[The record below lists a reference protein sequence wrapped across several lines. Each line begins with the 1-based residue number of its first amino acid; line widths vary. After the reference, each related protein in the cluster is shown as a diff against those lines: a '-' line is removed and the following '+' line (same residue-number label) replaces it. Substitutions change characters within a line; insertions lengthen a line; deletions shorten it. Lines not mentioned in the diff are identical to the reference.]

1 MSVDNGASSHQLF
14 QLLSTLL
21 NEVEAISNEEEVD
34 LRAKIEALKLEVT
47 KVPSQSLQNT
57 DDAEMEL
64 ASRLDKLS
72 SKLDEVD
79 EMISSAITTDP
90 QVRSLLSST
99 ADVWMP
105 VIAATSDERRR
116 FSSSVYD
123 GEREPEPEP
132 KENKST

>member
-1 MSVDNGASSHQLF
+1 MVCMTQ
-14 QLLSTLL
+14 
-21 NEVEAISNEEEVD
+21 
-34 LRAKIEALKLEVT
+34 
-47 KVPSQSLQNT
+47 
-57 DDAEMEL
+57 MEL